1 MQLMEKITMKDIAI
15 LQVDLGLD
23 SGVLKFI

>member
-1 MQLMEKITMKDIAI
+1 MQLMGKSTMKDIAI